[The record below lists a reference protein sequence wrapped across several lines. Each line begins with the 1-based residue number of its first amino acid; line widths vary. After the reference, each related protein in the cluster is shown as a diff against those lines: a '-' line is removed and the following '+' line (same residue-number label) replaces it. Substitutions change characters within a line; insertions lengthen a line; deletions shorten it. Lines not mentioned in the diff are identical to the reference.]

1 MAVGAAAAQVEIY
14 EDADFRIDLEH
25 FVQGGDLQ
33 LITTQT
39 VKTDLDIAVF
49 MQMVMLTESMT
60 EDDFKAMEKADGD
73 TPLE

>member
-49 MQMVMLTESMT
+49 MQIVMLSEGITE
-60 EDDFKAMEKADGD
+60 EDLEALEKDDD
-73 TPLE
+73 TPYE